1 MITFFKYNSCGNDF
15 IIIDNRDETLEEL
28 TRNLVNFMDEIRDE
42 YGGSD
47 VFKNKT
53 NGEKINDLIQ
63 IMNTPDEDLSDPEKK
78 HKKQVINKL
87 GVHLYQCT
95 KAQKNKK

>member
-1 MITFFKYNSCGNDF
+1 MVAAMYLRIKLM
-15 IIIDNRDETLEEL
+15 E
-28 TRNLVNFMDEIRDE
+28 
-42 YGGSD
+42 
-47 VFKNKT
+47 K
-53 NGEKINDLIQ
+53 KINDLIQ

-95 KAQKNKK
+95 KAQKIKNEH